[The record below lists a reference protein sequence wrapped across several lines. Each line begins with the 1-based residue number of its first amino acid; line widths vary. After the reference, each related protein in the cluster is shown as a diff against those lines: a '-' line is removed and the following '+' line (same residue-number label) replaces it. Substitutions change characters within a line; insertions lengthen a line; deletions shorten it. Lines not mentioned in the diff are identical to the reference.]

1 MSNWRQV
8 YVCVCLPAGRKMN
21 AKGAVVFKRIF
32 SNLVIMNVLLYVRA
46 GIDTDGGF

>member
-1 MSNWRQV
+1 
-8 YVCVCLPAGRKMN
+8 MN